1 MLEEVWRICADIGV
15 TFRRSSA
22 PSKGALDHDCT
33 GFATP
38 ARAASPFLRDC
49 AGVRPTP
56 RQTTTGI
63 NKVIDLFDGSR
74 PCPVTGDP
82 IPILH

>member
-1 MLEEVWRICADIGV
+1 MNALEYRPAVIDHGLARVYMLEEVWRICADIGV

-38 ARAASPFLRDC
+38 ARAASPFLRVC

-56 RQTTTGI
+56 RQTCSGRYQQS
-63 NKVIDLFDGSR
+63 K
-74 PCPVTGDP
+74 
-82 IPILH
+82 